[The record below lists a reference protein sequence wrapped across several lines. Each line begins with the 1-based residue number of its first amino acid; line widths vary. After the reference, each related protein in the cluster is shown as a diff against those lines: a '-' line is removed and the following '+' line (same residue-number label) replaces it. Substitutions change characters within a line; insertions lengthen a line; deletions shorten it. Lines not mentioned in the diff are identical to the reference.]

1 MVLMTVRLLLRDE
14 RFQVS
19 FHNMDDMVSIV
30 SVKNGVCVLH

>member
-19 FHNMDDMVSIV
+19 SHNMVSIV